1 MIGHYAPLWFD
12 MMLIM
17 NTIQDIYQS
26 DIYIPIFF
34 KSDINNLS
42 YHPDTDGSLN
52 VIGLTAYRRQ
62 LNRVIGMSQI
72 RQL

>member
-26 DIYIPIFF
+26 DTYTNIFINLMKIIWVITRIPTEAWTLLGWLHIVG
-34 KSDINNLS
+34 N
-42 YHPDTDGSLN
+42 
-52 VIGLTAYRRQ
+52 
-62 LNRVIGMSQI
+62 
-72 RQL
+72 